1 MRQSQ
6 TLMLEM
12 SEHRST
18 LGAAVAVI
26 NAAAEAGNDP
36 PEERV
41 AEADKL
47 TRDIRTLEVRYR
59 TALLAEEEEDR
70 KAADGDPNAEGSKL
84 AALESRVSVAGYMAE
99 AGTGKD
105 AAGAEAEYRA
115 ELMGDAAAAGYLPI
129 RLLAT
134 PEVRHFPGDRTEHRA
149 VTPVAADAIGL
160 GSQADIL
167 PRIFQRSVAGAL
179 GVAMPTVPM
188 GVRTWPTMTAGTS
201 ATMQEPGGEQG
212 AEAGAFTGRELGPK
226 RLTGSYEFRVED
238 MQLLR
243 GLEDTLR
250 RDLRMV
256 ISDQMDFQ
264 IIQGDAAGANVGG
277 FMSGVAHTGI
287 ADPAAPGA
295 GAFDYD
301 DFRAAF
307 TAGVDGFYSYM
318 LGDIRAVIGPGT
330 YGRCETRYRAN
341 NTDDTV
347 YAVMARQAG
356 GLRVA
361 RRMPASDA
369 GKVEDAIFSR
379 AAFPGTTA
387 VAPVWEAV
395 QLIRDPYTKAQSGEV
410 RITMLMLWNF
420 AVIRAAAFYRRQF
433 RNAA

>member
-1 MRQSQ
+1 MRTSQ

-18 LGAAVAVI
+18 LAEAVKTI
-26 NAAAEAGNDP
+26 NAAADAGNDP
-36 PEERV
+36 PEDAV
-41 AEADKL
+41 GQADKL
-47 TRDIRTLEVRYR
+47 TRDIRGLEVRYR
-59 TALLAEEEEDR
+59 AALLAEEEEDR
-70 KAADGDPNAEGSKL
+70 KAADGAPNAEGNKPRQ
-84 AALESRVSVAGYMAE
+84 LETRASVAGFMAE
-99 AGTGKD
+99 AVTGKD
-105 AAGAEAEYRA
+105 VAGAEAEYRA

-134 PEVRHFPGDRTEHRA
+134 PEVRHLPGETEHRA

-179 GVAMPTVPM
+179 GVAMPSVPM

-201 ATMQEPGGEQG
+201 ATMQAPGGEQE

-264 IIQGDAAGANVGG
+264 IIQGDAQGASVAG

-301 DFRAAF
+301 DFRKAF
-307 TAGVDGFYSYM
+307 TDGVDGFYSYM

-330 YGRCETRYRAN
+330 YGRTETRYRAN

-361 RRMPASDA
+361 RRMPASDG

-420 AVIRAAAFYRRQF
+420 AVIRAEAFYRRQF

>member
-1 MRQSQ
+1 
-6 TLMLEM
+6 
-12 SEHRST
+12 
-18 LGAAVAVI
+18 
-26 NAAAEAGNDP
+26 
-36 PEERV
+36 
-41 AEADKL
+41 
-47 TRDIRTLEVRYR
+47 
-59 TALLAEEEEDR
+59 
-70 KAADGDPNAEGSKL
+70 
-84 AALESRVSVAGYMAE
+84 
-99 AGTGKD
+99 
-105 AAGAEAEYRA
+105 
-115 ELMGDAAAAGYLPI
+115 
-129 RLLAT
+129 
-134 PEVRHFPGDRTEHRA
+134 
-149 VTPVAADAIGL
+149 
-160 GSQADIL
+160 
-167 PRIFQRSVAGAL
+167 
-179 GVAMPTVPM
+179 
-188 GVRTWPTMTAGTS
+188 
-201 ATMQEPGGEQG
+201 
-212 AEAGAFTGRELGPK
+212 
-226 RLTGSYEFRVED
+226 

-256 ISDQMDFQ
+256 ISDVMDFQ
-264 IIQGDAAGANVGG
+264 IIQGDAAGANVAG

-307 TAGVDGFYSYM
+307 TAGVDGYYSYM
-318 LGDIRAVIGPGT
+318 LSDIRAVIGPGT

-361 RRMPASDA
+361 RRMPHSDA

-420 AVIRAAAFYRRQF
+420 AVIRADAFYRRQF
-433 RNAA
+433 RSAA